1 MFKITMFKISS
12 LNTLVLM
19 IILAVSSLLTSNLV
33 NASPVETFEFQDD
46 VTKVRFQA
54 LSKELRCPKCQNQN
68 LADSN
73 SPIAAD
79 LRHELYELLQQGKA
93 DSEVV
98 DFMVDRYGE
107 FVLYR
112 PRVSSITYILWFGPA
127 LLIFIGVLVVIVIL
141 RKKSVSKETLTLNTQ
156 QQAKLEALLASDVDS
171 NISNSNTSN
180 ISNNVNVHTNKQS
193 SSTSVQKDKE

>member
-1 MFKITMFKISS
+1 M
-12 LNTLVLM
+12 V
-19 IILAVSSLLTSNLV
+19 TSAV
-33 NASPVETFEFQDD
+33 NASPVETFEFRDE

-79 LRHELYELLQQGKA
+79 LRRELYELLQQGKA
-93 DSEVV
+93 DSEIVN
-98 DFMVDRYGE
+98 FMVSRYGE

-127 LLIFIGVLVVIVIL
+127 LLILIGIIVVIIIL
-141 RKKSVSKETLTLNTQ
+141 RKKSTVKEKLVLSAQ
-156 QQAKLEALLASDVDS
+156 QQDKLQQLLQTNKVDASQ
-171 NISNSNTSN
+171 NSNT
-180 ISNNVNVHTNKQS
+180 
-193 SSTSVQKDKE
+193 DKKEKE